1 MKRCFGLV
9 ISLILVLSLTVCG
22 RAEQTPAMEPKSG
35 SSSPSPVSGSAPEQP
50 SQIQT
55 DGPQTDPAEDLL
67 SIAADFAENYPFAFL
82 STGQLFPDHFTL
94 WKIYEE
100 DPGAVD
106 ENGILWVSPE
116 RMAAEVELRFG
127 ISDFQLREPFWED
140 EYPRYV
146 EEEGAIAFI
155 PVGEGSRFA
164 VELTGQ
170 EAQGEYYDYTFDIYD
185 NFITDGHEEKTLERT
200 VRYRFRVVETAD
212 GKLFLQAVSAEEL
225 PLEQEPAPEDEMRSY
240 YRKYIRPYYITGLMD
255 DASWSDPEENDVQR
269 YMWFYI
275 YNESDNYWSE
285 NPSSDWRAIPADIV
299 EDYITSYFE
308 VEPEYL
314 RTAENYDP
322 TSGCYRSMFTEGIG
336 DGPGVVI
343 ERIEKDGDI
352 WKFICGEGAE
362 GDRQASVTIR
372 VVDENTFHYIAG
384 EKFSR

>member
-1 MKRCFGLV
+1 MKRCFALV
-9 ISLILVLSLTVCG
+9 ISLILVLSLAACG
-22 RAEQTPAMEPKSG
+22 RAERTPAMEPKSG
-35 SSSPSPVSGSAPEQP
+35 SSSPSPVSGSAQEQP

-55 DGPQTDPAEDLL
+55 DGPQTNPAEDLL

-127 ISDFQLREPFWED
+127 ISDFRLREPFWED

-200 VRYRFRVVETAD
+200 VRYRFRVVETD
-212 GKLFLQAVSAEEL
+212 SGRLFLQAVSAEEL
-225 PLEQEPAPEDEMRSY
+225 PREKEPAPEDEMQSY
-240 YRKYIRPYYITGLMD
+240 YRKYILPYYRTGLMY
-255 DASWSDPEENDVQR
+255 STWSNPEEIDVQR

-275 YNESDNYWSE
+275 YNESDHYWSE
-285 NPSSDWRAIPADIV
+285 NPSRDFRAIPADIV
-299 EDYITSYFE
+299 EDYITGYFE
-308 VEPEYL
+308 VAPEYL

-322 TSGCYRSMFTEGIG
+322 ASGCYLSMFTEGIG

-343 ERIEKDGDI
+343 ERIEKDEDT
-352 WKFICGEGAE
+352 WKFVCGEGAE

-372 VVDENTFHYIAG
+372 FVDENTFHYIAG
-384 EKFSR
+384 KKISR